1 MPALEPP
8 VTKLLQSRIPRY
20 TPARRP
26 GQGFPGSWN
35 PAAAFARGDGRWVVI
50 SPWPISV
57 NERMP
62 TVPADPGAATSRV
75 DPLSIVRYLDVVLVV
90 LAAPFVVLLG
100 APVLGYVVGA
110 VAWILQRFAAVAIER
125 RAARATDVKTAL
137 GLNMASLVLRAWLI
151 GLTILAVGL
160 IAEREDGLTAGITV
174 LAAFT
179 VYFAISLILRPL
191 ERKSP
196 RP

>member
-1 MPALEPP
+1 
-8 VTKLLQSRIPRY
+8 
-20 TPARRP
+20 
-26 GQGFPGSWN
+26 
-35 PAAAFARGDGRWVVI
+35 
-50 SPWPISV
+50 
-57 NERMP
+57 MP
-62 TVPADPGAATSRV
+62 TVPADPGAAAPRGLDAAV
-75 DPLSIVRYLDVVLVV
+75 VFRYLDVGLVV

-125 RAARATDVKTAL
+125 RAAREQDVKTAL

-160 IAEREDGLTAGITV
+160 IAEREDGLVAGITV

-179 VYFAISLILRPL
+179 VYFATSLILRPL